1 MNPDT
6 VNMDQ
11 VEALFP
17 IPLLRCPQVINPALV
32 EAAVAA
38 IRGAKTEKNLRSDQ
52 LFHTEIENPLDNKMF
67 QEIAALT
74 LPKLVDFGMLIF
86 GEKLRWTVKEMWT
99 NMLETGGSQTLHA
112 HANSFASGVI
122 YLTDS
127 HPSCRTVFVRPPGG
141 SDFSFKHHKRDMAM
155 GPFNAGKYV
164 LPMPAPG
171 DLVLFPSYLYHEVP
185 RNQGEQRITVAFNAI
200 PDKLDCW
207 GYQIQFT
214 P

>member
-1 MNPDT
+1 MDT
-6 VNMDQ
+6 V
-11 VEALFP
+11 EPLFP
-17 IPLLRCPQVINPALV
+17 IPLMRCPALLPPALV

-38 IRGAKTEKNLRSDQ
+38 IRGAKIEQNLRSDQ
-52 LFHTEIENPLDNKMF
+52 LFHTNIENPLENKLF
-67 QEIAALT
+67 QEIAALAG
-74 LPKLVDFGMLIF
+74 PKLVDFGLLLF

-99 NMLETGGSQTLHA
+99 NMLETGGSQALHA

-122 YLTDS
+122 YLTTS

-141 SDFSFKHHKRDMAM
+141 ADFSFRHHKRDMLM
-155 GPFNAGKYV
+155 GPYNAGKYV
-164 LPMPAPG
+164 LPQAAPG
-171 DLVLFPSYLYHEVP
+171 DMVLFPSYLYHEVP
-185 RNQGEQRITVAFNAI
+185 RNQGEQRISVAFNAI